1 MMAGVSSGL
10 DFLRSQASLLGPH
23 EFVVVAPSGQPMAAM
38 EIGRDPDGAYLVR
51 VPARLD
57 GRPFEVA
64 VRTQLVE
71 RGFASDDPA
80 NPHQPWDHTV
90 ADAES
95 AVDLSVETLQGI
107 FGAELGDAI
116 DLAHGSHQAE
126 FEAQQKLAAVRAF
139 AEPVLASLEGHPCEI
154 DEDGDYLLPM
164 GDMQVYVAP
173 RVMPHAP
180 VILRVFAI
188 TNLGV
193 TIGPELGLFLA
204 RLNFGLTF
212 GRFALDIEHQSIWF
226 DETLL
231 GEQTTDEELRFTIQ
245 VVAETANEWA
255 PKIRDMFGGSLQAD
269 ARSRHDATLESGA
282 KPGSGGYL

>member
-1 MMAGVSSGL
+1 
-10 DFLRSQASLLGPH
+10 
-23 EFVVVAPSGQPMAAM
+23 
-38 EIGRDPDGAYLVR
+38 
-51 VPARLD
+51 
-57 GRPFEVA
+57 
-64 VRTQLVE
+64 
-71 RGFASDDPA
+71 
-80 NPHQPWDHTV
+80 
-90 ADAES
+90 
-95 AVDLSVETLQGI
+95 LQ
-107 FGAELGDAI
+107 
-116 DLAHGSHQAE
+116 
-126 FEAQQKLAAVRAF
+126 
-139 AEPVLASLEGHPCEI
+139 GHPCEL

-193 TIGPELGLFLA
+193 TIGPDLGLFLA

-231 GEQTTDEELRFTIQ
+231 GEQTTDEELRFTIE
-245 VVAETANEWA
+245 VVAQTANEWA
-255 PKIRDMFGGSLQAD
+255 PKLRDMFGGSLPAD
-269 ARSRHDATLESGA
+269 ARTRHDTTLESAA